1 MDKSKRRKRFQQKK
15 RNHDKWEHR
24 IKEKKHQEGGSTVLY
39 DEDLKVVGILANHGK
54 TCSCEM
60 CGNPR
65 RSEWLSNEEKRTI
78 QERRFLGD

>member
-24 IKEKKHQEGGSTVLY
+24 IKERKHQEGRSTVLY
-39 DEDLKVVGILANHGK
+39 DEDLKEVGILANHGK
-54 TCSCEM
+54 LCSCYM

-65 RSEWLSNEEKRTI
+65 HNKWLPDYEQRTV
-78 QERRFLGD
+78 QERRMGE